1 MFQNL
6 EFEVSGKVVIIIIP
20 ILFLLTKENNMWT
33 IEKHG

>member
-6 EFEVSGKVVIIIIP
+6 EFEVSGKAVIIP